1 MMKFRTALTLTAI
14 LFCGVFAPA
23 LSAANDGLDEL
34 NAYRARKG
42 LKPFVRDESLSA
54 AAGAAA
60 DYRAT
65 YLIKGHVNVNIK
77 GRQYSDYDFLPAGT
91 PRADAT
97 GCAAAGDEWGWL
109 SCCADENWKYAG
121 AAWTRGRDG
130 KRYMHLYVR
139 N

>member
-1 MMKFRTALTLTAI
+1 MMKFLLAV
-14 LFCGVFAPA
+14 LFCGVFSPA
-23 LSAANDGLDEL
+23 LYSANDGLDEL

-42 LKPFVRDESLSA
+42 LKPFMRDANLSA

-65 YLIKGHVNVNIK
+65 YLIKGHVNVNIG
-77 GRQYSDYDFLPAGT
+77 GRHYTDYDFLPAGS
-91 PRADAT
+91 PRAHAT

-109 SCCADENWKYAG
+109 SCCAEENWTYAG

-130 KRYMHLYVR
+130 KRYMHLFVR

>member
-1 MMKFRTALTLTAI
+1 MLKFLTAI
-14 LFCGVFAPA
+14 ILCGLLAPSVFAA
-23 LSAANDGLDEL
+23 TDALDEL

-42 LKPFVRDESLSA
+42 LQPFARDQSLSA

-65 YLIKGHVNVNIK
+65 YLIKGHVNVVIK
-77 GRQYSDYDFLPAGT
+77 GRSYSDYDFIPAGGH
-91 PRADAT
+91 ADAT

-109 SCCADENWKYAG
+109 SCCANENWTYAG

-130 KRYMHLYVR
+130 KRYMHLFVR

>member
-1 MMKFRTALTLTAI
+1 MMKFLTALTLTAI
-14 LFCGVFAPA
+14 FFSGLFAPA
-23 LSAANDGLDEL
+23 VYSANDGLDEL

-42 LKPFVRDESLSA
+42 LKPFTRDVNLSA

-65 YLIKGHVNVNIK
+65 YLIKGHVNVVIH
-77 GRQYSDYDFLPAGT
+77 GRSYSDYDFLPAGT
-91 PRADAT
+91 PRAQAT

-109 SCCADENWKYAG
+109 SCCAEENWTYAG

>member
-1 MMKFRTALTLTAI
+1 MKFLTAI
-14 LFCGVFAPA
+14 LFTGIFFGGAFLPA
-23 LSAANDGLDEL
+23 AFAANDGLDEL
-34 NAYRARKG
+34 NAYRAQRG
-42 LKPFVRDESLSA
+42 LKPFVRDENLSA

-65 YLIKGHVNVNIK
+65 HLIQGHVNVNIK

-91 PRADAT
+91 PRAHAT

-109 SCCADENWKYAG
+109 SCCANENWTYAG

>member
-1 MMKFRTALTLTAI
+1 MKFLTAI
-14 LFCGVFAPA
+14 IFTVIIFSGVFAPT
-23 LSAANDGLDEL
+23 LYSANDGLDEL
-34 NAYRARKG
+34 NAYRAQRG
-42 LKPFVRDESLSA
+42 LKPFARDANLSA

-65 YLIKGHVNVNIK
+65 HLIKGHVNVNVG

-91 PRADAT
+91 PRAHAT

-109 SCCADENWKYAG
+109 SCCAEENWTFAG

-130 KRYMHLYVR
+130 KRYMHLFVR